1 VALLVYAHTPASS
14 DPHAGGARLRARI
27 ARRLWPWLCAAG
39 LWALPLT
46 AARAAPGVAL
56 DQYRAPALSSDGF
69 ATARPEVGP
78 HLQFEARLSL
88 NYAHDPLVFENT
100 RGSQQS
106 EKVALVSDQLVAQLG
121 VSLALIDH
129 LLLFTSLPIN
139 LVMAGTPLGS
149 QPTATG
155 FGAGDLG
162 LGVRGLIVRGEAGAL
177 GLELS
182 GTLPTAADSGDTP
195 AVAGDHGPTLS
206 PALLGEALLGPL
218 RVSAS
223 AGLRFRKAVTLP
235 GARFSNQVTYALAL
249 SLPLAAELLRAQAE
263 LFGSTLSS
271 DAGLRQSSPLEALLG
286 LKLRP
291 NEGWAFGLSGGMG
304 LLRGYGAPDFRLI
317 AQLAWHTPGAAAH
330 SPASEPA
337 PAVAKPVAPPPIA
350 AAAPVHVEPPKP
362 PDFDHDGLLDED
374 DACPALPGTAALS
387 GCPAHIA
394 YAKDSGA
401 LTLTP
406 APSFSRKTSE
416 LSTRNLSGL
425 ESLAAALAND
435 QGLRVSVAVHLDARS
450 KGNLDQISELRA
462 RALAQWLL
470 AKGVA
475 AKQLEAYSCSANRPL
490 TLNKRDHAQND
501 RVEFFLTL
509 PLPAQGMPSTLGCAA
524 VALQPSA
531 SGPSA
536 ARSGPRRSLY
546 ATFRADAAQ
555 RTLTCGS
562 VRRRSTSAQRLAASA
577 HWLECERKR
586 TATCRPRSS
595 LRRRLD

>member
-1 VALLVYAHTPASS
+1 LVALFVHAHTQAGS
-14 DPHAGGARLRARI
+14 DPHAESARLRARFH
-27 ARRLWPWLCAAG
+27 RWLWLCASC
-39 LWALPLT
+39 LWAMPLT

-88 NYAHDPLVFENT
+88 DYAHDPLVFENT
-100 RGSQQS
+100 KGSQQS
-106 EKVALVSDQLVAQLG
+106 EHVALVSDQLVAQLG

-129 LLLFTSLPIN
+129 LLVFASLPIN
-139 LVMAGTPLGS
+139 LVMEGTPLGS

-162 LGVRGLIVRGEAGAL
+162 AGVRGLLVRGAAGAL

-182 GTLPTAADSGDTP
+182 GTLPTGADSSHAP
-195 AVAGDHGPTLS
+195 AVAGDAGPTLS
-206 PALLGEALLGPL
+206 PALLGEALLGPV

-223 AGLRFRKAVTLP
+223 AGLRIRKTVMLAGT
-235 GARFSNQVTYALAL
+235 RFANQVTYALAF
-249 SLPLAAELLRAQAE
+249 SVPLAADVLRAQAE

-271 DAGLRQSSPLEALLG
+271 DAGLRQTSPLEALLG

-291 NEGWAFGLSGGMG
+291 NDGWAFGLSGGMG
-304 LLRGYGAPDFRLI
+304 LVRGYGTPDLRLI
-317 AQLAWHTPGAAAH
+317 AQLAWHTLGAAAQ
-330 SPASEPA
+330 SPPPSEPA
-337 PAVAKPVAPPPIA
+337 PQVVEVVAAPPIA
-350 AAAPVHVEPPKP
+350 AAVPVHVEAPKP
-362 PDFDHDGLLDED
+362 PDLDHDGLLDEG

-394 YAKDSGA
+394 YAKDTGA

-406 APSFSRKTSE
+406 APTFSRKTSE
-416 LSTRNLSGL
+416 LASRNLSGL
-425 ESLAAALAND
+425 ESLAAVLASD
-435 QGLRVSVAVHLDARS
+435 KTLRVTVAVHLDARS
-450 KGNLDQISELRA
+450 KGDLDQTSEQRA

-475 AKQLEAYSCSANRPL
+475 AKQVEAYSCSANRPI
-490 TLNKRDHAQND
+490 TLNKREHAQNE
-501 RVEFFLTL
+501 RVELFLTL
-509 PLPAQGMPSTLGCAA
+509 PLPTRGMPSTLGCSAIS
-524 VALQPSA
+524 LPPSA

-536 ARSGPRRSLY
+536 ASFGLEPRGSLH
-546 ATFRADAAQ
+546 ATFRPSAAH
-555 RTLTCGS
+555 RTPTCGS
-562 VRRRSTSAQRLAASA
+562 VWRRSTATQRAART
-577 HWLECERKR
+577 LERERKR

-595 LRRRLD
+595 LRRRLA